1 MAKDRTVYHVLSH
14 GEKGWKAENVGNNKT
29 IVEDDTKEQVI
40 QKIKERAGQEEPSQ
54 VMVHKSDGTFKYEST
69 YGDDPRKYED

>member
-54 VMVHKSDGTFKYEST
+54 
-69 YGDDPRKYED
+69 